1 MHWKKKKKSHDNEDY
16 RDAAQES
23 SSRSSS
29 TKDRGRTRVERRSK
43 TGGIRETGSSL
54 ISQGNDAMIIIQG

>member
-16 RDAAQES
+16 AAQES